1 MPENSTSRAPRFA
14 APPSV
19 SLTAAF
25 GALALLA
32 AGAIAAPAHPADR
45 PAIPESN
52 SSFLDAAGTAH
63 VTRIVPIPTTIS
75 AEARAF
81 LARQPPNLGAMT
93 LAERRRQ
100 TDLWQAARAAR
111 FEARYPVRVSERT
124 MGGVPVR
131 IVTPLRI
138 PATNRSRVLINLHGG
153 GFDSDSGSLTETV
166 PIANL
171 TRTEVVAVLYRL
183 QPEHPFP
190 AQIDDAVSVYRRLL
204 KRYQPRHICIYGT
217 SAGAILTPQVAV
229 RLRQLG
235 LPLPGCLGVFS
246 GVGDFS
252 RHGDSQAIFGL
263 FGLSG
268 ALGLPRDQPRAAG
281 AAKPA
286 PVNLKD
292 PLRSP
297 LYADLHGFP
306 PTLFITSER
315 DMLLSGTTILH
326 RAFLRAGVDA
336 RLVVFE
342 GLPHA
347 FWNHPGLPETNEAD
361 GIMAAFFDRHLG
373 HGSGST
379 GK

>member
-1 MPENSTSRAPRFA
+1 MPINTASRAAPWTASRIA
-14 APPSV
+14 ALS
-19 SLTAAF
+19 AAF
-25 GALALLA
+25 GMMALMS
-32 AGAIAAPAHPADR
+32 AGASAEPPTQSADR
-45 PAIPESN
+45 PAIPTSN
-52 SSFLDAAGTAH
+52 SSYLDAQGTAH
-63 VTRIVPIPTTIS
+63 VTRVVPIPTTVS
-75 AEARAF
+75 PQARAF
-81 LARQPPNLGAMT
+81 LARQPPDLGSMS
-93 LAERRRQ
+93 LAERRKQ
-100 TDLWQAARAAR
+100 TDIWQAARGAR
-111 FEARYPVRVSERT
+111 FEAMYPVRVRERT
-124 MGGVPVR
+124 MAGVPVR

-138 PATNRSRVLINLHGG
+138 PASNRDRVLINLHGG

-190 AQIDDAVSVYRRLL
+190 AQIDDAVAVYRRLL
-204 KRYQPRHICIYGT
+204 VHYKARHICIYGT
-217 SAGAILTPQVAV
+217 SAGAVLTPQVAV

-246 GVGDFS
+246 GVGDLS
-252 RHGDSQAIFGL
+252 QRGDSQAIFGL

-268 ALGLPRDQPRAAG
+268 PLGLPRDRPRTAG
-281 AAKPA
+281 AAKPVT
-286 PVNLKD
+286 VNMKD

-306 PTLFITSER
+306 PTLFVTSER

-326 RAFLRAGVDA
+326 LAFLRAGVDA

-347 FWNHPGLPETNEAD
+347 FWNHPGLPETKEAD
-361 GIMAAFFDRHLG
+361 QIMAAFFDKHLG
-373 HGSGST
+373 SQ
-379 GK
+379 